1 MRRKSNASRRKIHP
15 SEKASTRQNY
25 RMTNSFS
32 TDHLWMPFTANR
44 QFKRNPRMLV
54 SAAGMYFTADDGRR
68 ILDGTAGLW
77 CVNAGHNHPK
87 FVEAIQRQAA
97 TLDFAPSFQ
106 MGHPKMFEA
115 ASALAS
121 MAPQSLIRG
130 GGGGGGAGGGDTA
143 LKIALAYH
151 RVRGDPGR

>member
-68 ILDGTAGLW
+68 GLGGAAGRGGGG
-77 CVNAGHNHPK
+77 AGRGRPGGGG
-87 FVEAIQRQAA
+87 ASRRQAA
-97 TLDFAPSFQ
+97 TLD
-106 MGHPKMFEA
+106 
-115 ASALAS
+115 
-121 MAPQSLIRG
+121 
-130 GGGGGGAGGGDTA
+130 
-143 LKIALAYH
+143 
-151 RVRGDPGR
+151 